1 MIATFLLK
9 YIIYNTYTHTHTH
22 THRVILQFIAF
33 SCIAH
38 ISTRTLACFLHGR
51 FQLQKS
57 ASPFKKHLR
66 KKFLRN
72 FPISSLLTFQEPAKK
87 KVSSYDHTINE
98 SYRQRRQVI
107 ESDCIESIRGQDH
120 KTKPAYIDSISLISE
135 RKVSAP
141 SVEKL

>member
-9 YIIYNTYTHTHTH
+9 YIIYNIYTYTYTH

-98 SYRQRRQVI
+98 SYLIDREDKLSNRIVSKVS
-107 ESDCIESIRGQDH
+107 EVKSIKLSLR
-120 KTKPAYIDSISLISE
+120 ISISLISE